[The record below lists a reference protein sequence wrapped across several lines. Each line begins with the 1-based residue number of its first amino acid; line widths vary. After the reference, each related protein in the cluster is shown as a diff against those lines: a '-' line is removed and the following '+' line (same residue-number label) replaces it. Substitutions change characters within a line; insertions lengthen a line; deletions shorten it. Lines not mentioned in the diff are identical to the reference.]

1 MTKATL
7 IALPVIILATIL
19 PATSGPRA
27 SRNAVFQVSQVK
39 NWTG

>member
-27 SRNAVFQVSQVK
+27 SAMPYSEYPK
-39 NWTG
+39 